1 MKGGL
6 AQKMILS
13 ALSTAVMV
21 KIGRVRGH
29 HMTHLSPVSSKL
41 RGRAVRMLMELGGV
55 DRDRA
60 RELLRASDGSV
71 ERALESLEADRAH
84 GRG

>member
-6 AQKMILS
+6 AQKMILT

-21 KIGRVRGH
+21 RLGRVRGH
-29 HMTHLSPVSSKL
+29 HMTHVTPVSSKL
-41 RGRAVRMLMELGGV
+41 RGRAVRMVMKLGSV

-60 RELLRASDGSV
+60 QTLLRTTEGSV
-71 ERALESLEADRAH
+71 EAALQMIETE
-84 GRG
+84 RGGAR